1 MRKSICIAAALALAL
16 TTASSA
22 QRAGDSAPRPTVGVG
37 SKTMTSCTLDIPK
50 YCSTAP
56 KAILKECL
64 VKNWDHISNDCQDA
78 LATPAGEDAL
88 KGAGLGRDNFNR
100 SKSP

>member
-1 MRKSICIAAALALAL
+1 MRKSIWIAAALALAL

-22 QRAGDSAPRPTVGVG
+22 QQVGDGARRPTVGMG
-37 SKTMTSCTLDIPK
+37 SKTMTSCTLDIQK

-56 KAILKECL
+56 KGVLKECL

-78 LATPAGEDAL
+78 VGTPAGEDAL